1 MSYLYLCEHG
11 AVIGIEGGYFK
22 VVHKDKSE
30 TRIPKETLEAIAL
43 FGNNNLTTPCVEE
56 CLKRDIPVSFFS
68 ANGAYFGRLES
79 TRHSNIFRQKKQI
92 YLSDDP
98 KFCLEFSK
106 SILTAKTKN
115 QVTILRR
122 YMRTTRTDVNDEITF
137 MLKNIR
143 KIETS
148 ENSDVCKGYEGLIAR
163 EYFSALAKM
172 VPEEFKFKGRNKQPP
187 RDAFNSM
194 LSLGYTMLMY
204 EIYGEIENAGLTPYA
219 GFLHKDRERHPT
231 LASDLM
237 EEWRA
242 VLIDSVVLSLVVGRE
257 ISIEEFWNDENT
269 GGVFLS
275 HEAMKTFLKKYELKM
290 RQNTK
295 YIEEAGKSFSS
306 YRQVIRFQVQKLVHM
321 IMEHDVKEYHP
332 IIIR

>member
-1 MSYLYLCEHG
+1 
-11 AVIGIEGGYFK
+11 
-22 VVHKDKSE
+22 
-30 TRIPKETLEAIAL
+30 
-43 FGNNNLTTPCVEE
+43 
-56 CLKRDIPVSFFS
+56 
-68 ANGAYFGRLES
+68 
-79 TRHSNIFRQKKQI
+79 
-92 YLSDDP
+92 
-98 KFCLEFSK
+98 
-106 SILTAKTKN
+106 
-115 QVTILRR
+115 
-122 YMRTTRTDVNDEITF
+122 MRTTKINVNDEISF
-137 MLKNIR
+137 MLKNIK

-148 ENSDVCKGYEGLIAR
+148 ENSDICKGYEGLIAR
-163 EYFSALAKM
+163 EYFRALAKM

-242 VLIDSVVLSLVVGRE
+242 VLIDSLVLSLVVGRE
-257 ISIEEFWNDENT
+257 ISIDEFWNDQNT

-295 YIEEAGKSFSS
+295 YIEEAGRGFSS

-321 IMEHDVKEYHP
+321 IMEHDVKEYRP